1 MSKPWRLTRQAE
13 ESLTEIARWT
23 LEVFGPRQAAAYE
36 QDLVERCT
44 GIASGTV
51 VSRNCRQLVDPEL
64 PENLRFC
71 RCGGHFIVFLENTN
85 GSRNIRCWQVIA
97 FFPKRMGNNKASVWS
112 KITEKTVLKALKFP

>member
-1 MSKPWRLTRQAE
+1 MPRRWRLTRQAE

-23 LEVFGPRQAAAYE
+23 LDVFGPRQAAAYE

-51 VSRNCRQLVDPEL
+51 VSRSCRQLVDPEL

-71 RCGGHFIVFLENTN
+71 RCGGHFIVFLENTDA
-85 GSRNIRCWQVIA
+85 VIVLDFIHA
-97 FFPKRMGNNKASVWS
+97 RSDLPHRLASLS
-112 KITEKTVLKALKFP
+112 GAISPNHLNS